1 MRKEAEVRIARSSD
15 GHIYITVED
24 RDSHTLVAEVRMTP
38 EAFGQAITNL
48 AVGYD
53 GTVTYVHGDLSNVGK
68 VRENKTMILP
78 LEELKT
84 KKHSRATKEEI
95 IEFLK
100 PYEVDGW
107 RGRYADVLNSRN
119 QDHRK
124 GTVAVGFT
132 RLVDKSA
139 D

>member
-24 RDSHTLVAEVRMTP
+24 RDS
-38 EAFGQAITNL
+38 GQAITNL

-139 D
+139 E